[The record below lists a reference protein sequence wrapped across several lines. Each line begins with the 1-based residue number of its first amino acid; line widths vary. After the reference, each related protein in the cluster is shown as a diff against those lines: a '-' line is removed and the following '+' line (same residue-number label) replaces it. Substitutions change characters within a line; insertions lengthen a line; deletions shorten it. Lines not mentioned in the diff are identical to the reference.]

1 VTNTLRLRE
10 RIKDSGLK
18 YQYIADKM
26 GLSRFGLMKKIENE
40 TEFKTSEVEKL
51 CEILSIDSLDER
63 MAIFFAKEVEN
74 KSTSHDKGD

>member
-1 VTNTLRLRE
+1 MTDTLRLRE

-63 MAIFFAKEVEN
+63 MAIFFAKEVE
-74 KSTSHDKGD
+74 